1 MPNIAERETRR
12 GLRLPLNIS
21 GRDAGGA
28 PFAEGAETVNISGGG
43 LCFAAARSV
52 PVGARLDLRIQ
63 VPPALQRHF
72 GGRAVYAVKA
82 VVCRVEHLEGAAT
95 YKIGVRFLG
104 ELEA

>member
-12 GLRLPLNIS
+12 GLRLALNAS
-21 GRDAGGA
+21 GRDARGA

-43 LCFAAARSV
+43 LCFVSTRSV

-63 VPPALQRHF
+63 VPPALRHHF

-82 VVCRVEHLEGAAT
+82 VVCRLEHLEGAAT
-95 YKIGVRFLG
+95 YKVGVRFLG